1 MYTGLL
7 ENLPSCGFQCPMLA
21 SLLALLSSRADMLHN
36 TERPATSIV
45 SFLLLSICTH
55 LTSPASAF
63 SGLSLLYLQET
74 HAF

>member
-1 MYTGLL
+1 
-7 ENLPSCGFQCPMLA
+7 
-21 SLLALLSSRADMLHN
+21 MLHN

-45 SFLLLSICTH
+45 RFLLLSICTH
-55 LTSPASAF
+55 LTPPASAF